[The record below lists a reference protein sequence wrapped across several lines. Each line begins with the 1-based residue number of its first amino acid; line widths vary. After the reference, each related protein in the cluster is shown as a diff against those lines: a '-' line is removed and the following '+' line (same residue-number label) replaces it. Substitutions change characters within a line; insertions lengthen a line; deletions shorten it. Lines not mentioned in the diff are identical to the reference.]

1 LRTGTPIGGAGLRV
15 LWLSVHAWGESLETQ
30 RTLLLSALIL
40 LGMTSMI
47 RALIDGDSRSSG
59 ADVKFYLLAPL
70 CVSLYLGVMYW
81 PPASDFFR
89 LTPLSHWQ

>member
-1 LRTGTPIGGAGLRV
+1 LRTGTLIGGAVLLV
-15 LWLSVHAWGESLETQ
+15 LWLSVHSRGESLETQ

-40 LGMTSMI
+40 LGMTSTI
-47 RALIDGDSRSSG
+47 RAMIGDSRSSG